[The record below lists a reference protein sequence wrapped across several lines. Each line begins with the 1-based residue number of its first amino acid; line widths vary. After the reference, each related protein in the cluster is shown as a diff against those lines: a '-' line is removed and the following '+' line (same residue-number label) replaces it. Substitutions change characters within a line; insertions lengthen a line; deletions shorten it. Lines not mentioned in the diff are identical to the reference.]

1 MSVPESTR
9 RYPIHLMT
17 HMLTTG
23 CFNRAISCE
32 GRSYE
37 FTPIAWN
44 REEYKEEKK
53 KIEGGEKKMEMR
65 KGKKT

>member
-1 MSVPESTR
+1 
-9 RYPIHLMT
+9 MT